1 MRYTSNIRKI
11 DKNHYRLTVNFGFD
25 QNAGKYKKKQ
35 RDIRGTKPE
44 AEAALQAWLNEL
56 QQGPDKESRQPLSE
70 YLLHWIN
77 NIAKPDLEQNT
88 YQSYRWQ
95 IENHINPVIG
105 HVPLA
110 ELEPMHIQDLYS
122 YKTES
127 GRLVGESGL
136 SNRSITYLHAILRRG
151 LEKAKTLKLISENPC
166 DSVKPPRDKRTQREK
181 MVVLSKAELV
191 KFLANIVGHRDYFL
205 VYTAAYTGMR
215 QSELL
220 GLSWSDILWDKRLID
235 VHSAIHLHEDGEYEH
250 RTRTKNVTSTRTV
263 PVTDQL
269 LNVLKEHRENLRS
282 VHKAAGRKFNESGLV
297 FPDLDGYSP
306 QNRKNLSHRYSNL
319 ATKHGHEGM
328 RFHDLRHT
336 HATIL
341 LASGVMVNVVS
352 KRLGHSDPQ
361 TTLRIYGHV
370 LPEYESD
377 AAERFEKLLAAENKQ
392 NVRELSANKLR
403 ILRFLHPKSI
413 SAKAQR
419 P

>member
-11 DKNHYRLTVNFGFD
+11 GKNHYRLTVNLGFD
-25 QNAGKYKKKQ
+25 QASGGYRKKQ
-35 RDIRGTKPE
+35 RDVRGTKPE
-44 AEAALQAWLNEL
+44 AEAVLQEWLNEL
-56 QQGPDKESRQPLSE
+56 QQGPAKTSKQPVGE
-70 YLLHWIN
+70 YLLHWVN
-77 NIAKPDLEQNT
+77 TIAKPDLEQNT
-88 YQSYRWQ
+88 YESYRWQ
-95 IENHINPVIG
+95 IENHINPSIG
-105 HVPLA
+105 HIPLSD
-110 ELEPMHIQDLYS
+110 LEPLHVQDMYS
-122 YKTES
+122 YKAET
-127 GRLVGESGL
+127 GRLVGKTGL
-136 SNRSITYLHAILRRG
+136 SNRSITYIHAILRRG
-151 LEKAKTLKLISENPC
+151 LESAKTLKLISENPC
-166 DSVKPPRDKRTQREK
+166 DTVKPPRDKRGQREK

-191 KFLANIVGHRDYFL
+191 KFLANIVDHRDYFL

-263 PVTDQL
+263 PVTEL
-269 LNVLKEHRENLRS
+269 LLDVLREHRENLRS
-282 VHKAAGRKFNESGLV
+282 INKAAGRKFNESGLV

-319 ATKHGHEGM
+319 AAKHGHEGM

-377 AAERFEKLLAAENKQ
+377 AAERFDALLAAENPLII
-392 NVRELSANKLR
+392 RE
-403 ILRFLHPKSI
+403 
-413 SAKAQR
+413 
-419 P
+419 